1 MVVRGGG
8 YHVVVI
14 VRGGGCHVVV
24 IVPGGG
30 CHVMVVVV
38 VKKNSLYTIYPH
50 IPHMLS
56 RN

>member
-1 MVVRGGG
+1 MV
-8 YHVVVI
+8 

-38 VKKNSLYTIYPH
+38 VKKNSLYIIYPH